1 MSVFWIIYIVV
12 YNCIRQTMK
21 KCRCLVVFMC
31 IPEMKPWRQHGHY
44 TSINQLHEIVPDMS
58 SQSSIMVN
66 LVCLA
71 ISYTEKVAVGASL
84 FVEKCKVHL
93 GDHTQ
98 KLHFVVKGNSIS
110 FSLCFQYFRFWVL
123 QGFIPFFVCIVI
135 QNLSC
140 TIFADQ
146 YPIWA
151 SY

>member
-1 MSVFWIIYIVV
+1 ME
-12 YNCIRQTMK
+12 K
-21 KCRCLVVFMC
+21 KYRRLVVFMC

-110 FSLCFQYFRFWVL
+110 QFFFMLSVFQVLGSPGFHSFFCMYSDLELILYNLCRSISHLGVL
-123 QGFIPFFVCIVI
+123 
-135 QNLSC
+135 LSSQLC
-140 TIFADQ
+140 PLMVLSTI
-146 YPIWA
+146 
-151 SY
+151 